1 MASNEKA
8 LREILAKVLILEE
21 NDVNDAVSRENTE
34 SWDSLAH
41 LMLITEVESAF
52 GVTFSDEDIIEIK
65 TVGDLK
71 SKLRKLGVKL

>member
-8 LREILAKVLILEE
+8 LKEILAKVLILEE

>member
-8 LREILAKVLILEE
+8 LREIVAKVLILEE

-65 TVGDLK
+65 TISDLK

>member
-1 MASNEKA
+1 MASKEKA
-8 LREILAKVLILEE
+8 LREIVAKVLILEE

>member
-8 LREILAKVLILEE
+8 LREIVAKVLILEE

>member
-1 MASNEKA
+1 MASNEKT
-8 LREILAKVLILEE
+8 LKEILAKVLILEE

-52 GVTFSDEDIIEIK
+52 GVAFSDEDIIEIK

>member
-1 MASNEKA
+1 
-8 LREILAKVLILEE
+8 
-21 NDVNDAVSRENTE
+21 
-34 SWDSLAH
+34 
-41 LMLITEVESAF
+41 MLITEVESAF

>member
-1 MASNEKA
+1 MASNEKT
-8 LREILAKVLILEE
+8 LKEILAKVLILEE